1 MDDLIHREVLI
12 GKLLLFREVIFQSRP
27 QLRGTAIE
35 DGRAI
40 QHPFFLRD
48 VVIPNAA
55 CVRIDAGEQLSVNG
69 KIFIRCEAER
79 SLGQERSDSGRDLV
93 GLLRAVLRIT
103 GRILFVIGLQERI
116 GLFKGYLAL
125 DIADGGMHQIIRCLQ
140 PVNCLQA
147 NGRMPSIALVPLVRL
162 RLSEVFF
169 ERIVVHPVSSHFY
182 GLIRFDKEASAACRT
197 SLDNAYII
205 TCDI

>member
-12 GKLLLFREVIFQSRP
+12 GKLLLLREVIFQSRP

-55 CVRIDAGEQLSVNG
+55 CVRINAGEQLSVNG
-69 KIFIRCEAER
+69 KILIRCEAER

-93 GLLRAVLRIT
+93 GLLRMV
-103 GRILFVIGLQERI
+103 LFVSTRKPPLSAAQASIMLI
-116 GLFKGYLAL
+116 SLLATFDSLAFFKAAPPNKPGAFLPPATYEHTLTAAGCSFL
-125 DIADGGMHQIIRCLQ
+125 
-140 PVNCLQA
+140 
-147 NGRMPSIALVPLVRL
+147 
-162 RLSEVFF
+162 F
-169 ERIVVHPVSSHFY
+169 ER
-182 GLIRFDKEASAACRT
+182 RT
-197 SLDNAYII
+197 F
-205 TCDI
+205 